1 MIIDRSYLFP
11 EWQLPICQPK
21 WSDDLIEKGES
32 VALCLETWREMKQT
46 ERDERA
52 ADRELKKAEIERDG
66 ELRKAEIE
74 RDRELRKAETEREV
88 KLKELEIRDKEV
100 LTGGKEVKV
109 TDRQPKLPKFVEGQ
123 DPDVFLK
130 SFERLVTLHKF
141 RKPEWAVRLVPLL
154 SGKALEAY
162 SRLHDECN
170 DYEKIK
176 TGISIRYELTAE
188 AYRDKFRL
196 SRQS

>member
-1 MIIDRSYLFP
+1 
-11 EWQLPICQPK
+11 
-21 WSDDLIEKGES
+21 
-32 VALCLETWREMKQT
+32 MKQT

>member
-1 MIIDRSYLFP
+1 
-11 EWQLPICQPK
+11 
-21 WSDDLIEKGES
+21 
-32 VALCLETWREMKQT
+32 MKQT

-66 ELRKAEIE
+66 GLRKAEIE

-100 LTGGKEVKV
+100 LTGVKEVKV

-154 SGKALEAY
+154 SGKVLEAY